1 MRTHCRTIPTLHLYR
16 LTVLVSKHK
25 PPACSDLRMES
36 SWLHPPST
44 PGPVSNVP
52 HRKYQPIRLLPH
64 DLPNRLAFGVG
75 RWPSTIDLPFGDDVG
90 TSCGLFVIT
99 KADLW
104 CRASQSSRSVV
115 AVLSKSV
122 HSCLPCGTCPSIIK
136 YSYFYRYGSRPISE
150 AWLDIQRS
158 PDYEAHHRTL
168 YRQGHSHELIRVR
181 SGKTAMRLEVLLTT
195 NLRVAPRRAVHA
207 AFIA

>member
-1 MRTHCRTIPTLHLYR
+1 MRTHCRTIPVLHLYR
-16 LTVLVSKHK
+16 PTVLVSKHK
-25 PPACSDLRMES
+25 SPACSDFRMES
-36 SWLHPPST
+36 SWHHPPST

-90 TSCGLFVIT
+90 TSCGLFIKQKPISGAVHC
-99 KADLW
+99 KALSLLW
-104 CRASQSSRSVV
+104 LFFRNLVNMLYLLLCRGGVQLTQLPSYF
-115 AVLSKSV
+115 L

-158 PDYEAHHRTL
+158 PDYEAHH
-168 YRQGHSHELIRVR
+168 
-181 SGKTAMRLEVLLTT
+181 
-195 NLRVAPRRAVHA
+195 
-207 AFIA
+207 